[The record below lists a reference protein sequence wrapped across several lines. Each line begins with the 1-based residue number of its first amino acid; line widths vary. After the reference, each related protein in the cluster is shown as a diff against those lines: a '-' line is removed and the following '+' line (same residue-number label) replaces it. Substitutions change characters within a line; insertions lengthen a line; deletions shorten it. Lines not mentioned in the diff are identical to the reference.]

1 MPLDLDPRF
10 TFESFVVGPANRL
23 AAAAA
28 RRVADAPGDTYNPLF
43 IYSGSGL
50 GKTHLL
56 SAVGH
61 RVARVHGLEVL
72 YLTLEHLMDEVSA
85 AVQAGD
91 RDAFRGRLRDVG
103 LLLLD
108 DVQFLEGQRQAQEE
122 LIRAWD
128 ALSGRGGQI
137 ILSSDR
143 PPQEID
149 GLDDRLLSRL
159 SGGLIV
165 DVGTPDY
172 ETRVAI
178 TRRKAEERG
187 QVIAPDVCQ
196 ALARVAFTNVRELQG
211 GLNRIIAIQELE
223 HRTIAAEEV
232 GTLLGAAAAE
242 RGRDEFGEFLS
253 EITGTVSSVVDEAD
267 RQVADAILAWEGEGY
282 RTRRLEGALAGTMT
296 ASQAAEIIRRFERD
310 VARLQEIEA
319 AITALEPD
327 APELAR
333 PEVLRDPERVAE
345 AEVLL
350 AAVRERLRPRPEPP
364 DGPGLDAYPQDTLI
378 VRAGRA
384 VAAEPGVAYNPLYLL
399 GPAGDERGRL
409 LGAIG
414 TELRKGGTGVVG
426 MVSGQAFADELIDA
440 IERGQI
446 DGWRARYR
454 RAGAFLLDD
463 LDALAGTER
472 AQEELFHLFEDLHR
486 AGRQLVFAASVP
498 PQDLPLP
505 SRLQSRL
512 ESGLVVELEASDLA
526 GDRPSTPSSAP
537 DPIART
543 AEAVPAEAHPEEAA
557 GGIAAGGVPA
567 GDWILSAEK
576 VLWEW
581 PYAEDWLQES
591 LD

>member
-1 MPLDLDPRF
+1 MSLDLDPRF

-28 RRVADAPGDTYNPLF
+28 RRVGDAPGATYNPLF

-61 RVARVHGLEVL
+61 RVTRVHGLAVL
-72 YLTLEHLMDEVSA
+72 YLTLEHLMEEVSA

-91 RDAFRGRLRDVG
+91 RDAFRGRLRDIG

-108 DVQFLEGQRQAQEE
+108 DVQFLAGQRQTQEE

-128 ALSGRGGQI
+128 TLSSRGAQVV
-137 ILSSDR
+137 LSSDR

-187 QVIAPDVCQ
+187 QVIAHDVCQ

-211 GLNRIIAIQELE
+211 GLNRLIAIQELE
-223 HRTIAAEEV
+223 QRTIGADEV
-232 GTLLGAAAAE
+232 VTLLGAAASE

-253 EITGTVSSVVDEAD
+253 EITGTVSAVVDEGD

-282 RTRRLEGALAGTMT
+282 RTRRLEGTLAGTLT
-296 ASQAAEIIRRFERD
+296 ASQAREVIRRFEQD
-310 VARLQEIEA
+310 VARLREIED
-319 AITALEPD
+319 AIRALEPD
-327 APELAR
+327 ASELAR
-333 PEVLRDPERVAE
+333 PELLRDPDRVAE
-345 AEVLL
+345 AEGLL
-350 AAVRERLRPRPEPP
+350 TAVRERLKAPPGPP
-364 DGPGLDAYPQDTLI
+364 DGPGLDAYPPDSLI
-378 VRAGRA
+378 VRAART
-384 VAAEPGVAYNPLYLL
+384 VSAEPGAVYNPLYLL
-399 GPAGDERGRL
+399 APSGEPRGRL

-414 TELRKGGTGVVG
+414 RELRNGGARVVAL
-426 MVSGQAFADELIDA
+426 VSGQLFAEEVIDA
-440 IERGQI
+440 IERGQLEA
-446 DGWRARYR
+446 WRLRYR
-454 RAGAFLLDD
+454 RADALLVDA
-463 LDALAGTER
+463 LDSLAGTER

-505 SRLQSRL
+505 SRLRSRL
-512 ESGLVVELEASDLA
+512 ESGLVVELKTSDLV
-526 GDRPSTPSSAP
+526 STEGPAPSSQAP
-537 DPIART
+537 AAADPDGAWPT
-543 AEAVPAEAHPEEAA
+543 SAA
-557 GGIAAGGVPA
+557 GEETLGEVSGGE
-567 GDWILSAEK
+567 WILSPEK